1 MTCPPNA
8 DPATG
13 TATVSA
19 WRVRMLGVVPPA
31 ILDDLRRR
39 HAEPQRHYH
48 DWSHVEALLGHCEAA
63 GDRIHDR
70 SAVLFAILFHDAIY
84 DPRAKDNE
92 RRSAALLVA
101 TDPPL
106 SPESLA
112 LARRMI
118 EATAGH
124 QLPGDLTGIAL
135 EDCAHFLDMDLGILG
150 APPGRFDIYEE
161 QIRRE
166 YAHVA
171 DDAFRTGRAKVL
183 RHFAQRERLYFTPW
197 GQERFERQARANLA
211 RSLAA
216 LEG

>member
-1 MTCPPNA
+1 
-8 DPATG
+8 
-13 TATVSA
+13 
-19 WRVRMLGVVPPA
+19 MLESVPSS
-31 ILDDLRRR
+31 ILADLRKR
-39 HAEPQRHYH
+39 HDEPQRHYH
-48 DWSHVEALLGHCEAA
+48 DWSHIEALLNHMESAL
-63 GDRIHDR
+63 DRLSDR
-70 SAVLFAILFHDAIY
+70 DAVLYAILFHDAVY
-84 DPRAKDNE
+84 DPKASDNE
-92 RRSAALLVA
+92 ARSAALLLDIA
-101 TDPPL
+101 PPI
-106 SPESLA
+106 PERSLRTA
-112 LARRMI
+112 HRMI

-124 QLPGDLTGIAL
+124 CLPEDLDNEAKQ
-135 EDCAHFLDMDLGILG
+135 DCAHFLDMDLGILG

-211 RSLAA
+211 RSLAK